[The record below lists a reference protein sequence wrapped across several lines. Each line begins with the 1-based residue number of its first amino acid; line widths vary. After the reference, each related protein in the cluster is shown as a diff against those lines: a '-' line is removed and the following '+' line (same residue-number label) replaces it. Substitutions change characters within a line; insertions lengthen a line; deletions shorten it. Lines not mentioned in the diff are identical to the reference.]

1 MEQNY
6 RIFYQ
11 VGDSSFEVE
20 STDKDWCDKKE
31 KEYLSKIS
39 QENPRP
45 SRDTIDRT
53 KKEKKIDLSP
63 TLTINEF
70 YRSYL
75 KSKDIKSRPE
85 MAVFFIYYLA
95 KISKKD
101 AIKTA
106 DVQQCFADIS
116 YPNYNKLNFTDI
128 LNQAKRKALLNNVN
142 SAWSL
147 TITGEDY
154 VLGIITNEA

>member
-11 VGDSSFEVE
+11 LGDSSFEVE
-20 STDKDWCDKKE
+20 STDKEWVDIKE
-31 KEYLSKIS
+31 KEYISNLSL
-39 QENPRP
+39 QH
-45 SRDTIDRT
+45 SRQSGGSADTH
-53 KKEKKIDLSP
+53 KFEKKIDLSP

-70 YRSYL
+70 YRNYL

-101 AIKTA
+101 VIKTG